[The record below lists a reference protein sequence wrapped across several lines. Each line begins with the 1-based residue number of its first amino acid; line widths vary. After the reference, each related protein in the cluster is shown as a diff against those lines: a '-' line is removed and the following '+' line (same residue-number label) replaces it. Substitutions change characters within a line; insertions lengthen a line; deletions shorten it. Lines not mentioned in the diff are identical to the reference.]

1 MTGGS
6 LLRRVGAAMP
16 MFAKNDVGP
25 VPCASDLWDAS
36 QPRRLGILI
45 NPQSGT
51 NRHGPQALLR
61 LLDRYK
67 PAIHRQVVSPEAV
80 AGALADMAA
89 QQVEVLAVCGGDGTV
104 QAVLTA
110 LFHARPFAVRPPV
123 VLIAGGTS
131 NMTASDVGMG
141 GKPTQALERLLA
153 WSEGRGPAGQLVRR
167 AILRVD
173 CGPGSAPRF
182 GMFFSAAGIVQVTR
196 VRNAT
201 RRRARSGLM
210 RGGLGT
216 AVTVGRYLLGLALGR
231 RVVEPT
237 PIAIRLDGQS
247 CGTHNYLALFIT
259 TLERLNPGIRPYWG
273 EDDGPLRYTAVAY
286 QPQDLLL
293 AAPSLFSGR
302 PSRYLTP
309 ESGYTSRNIH
319 EAILQLK
326 TKCALDG
333 QILAGESPRVL
344 TVTHG
349 GEVDFVRL

>member
-1 MTGGS
+1 
-6 LLRRVGAAMP
+6 
-16 MFAKNDVGP
+16 
-25 VPCASDLWDAS
+25 
-36 QPRRLGILI
+36 
-45 NPQSGT
+45 
-51 NRHGPQALLR
+51 
-61 LLDRYK
+61 
-67 PAIHRQVVSPEAV
+67 
-80 AGALADMAA
+80 MAA

-131 NMTASDVGMG
+131 NMTAADVGMG
-141 GKPTQALERLLA
+141 GKPTRALERLLA

-196 VRNAT
+196 VRRAT
-201 RRRARSGLM
+201 RRQAGSGLM

-216 AVTVGRYLLGLALGR
+216 AVTVGRYLLGLALGQ

-273 EDDGPLRYTAVAY
+273 EEDGPLRYTAVAY

-293 AAPSLFSGR
+293 AAPSFFHGR
-302 PSRYLTP
+302 PNRYLTP

-319 EAILQLK
+319 EAVLQLE
-326 TKCALDG
+326 TACALDG

>member
-1 MTGGS
+1 
-6 LLRRVGAAMP
+6 MP
-16 MFAKNDVGP
+16 MLAKNDVGST
-25 VPCASDLWDAS
+25 PCASNPWDTS
-36 QPRRLGILI
+36 RPRRLGILI
-45 NPQSGT
+45 NPQSGA
-51 NRHGPQALLR
+51 NRHGLQALLR
-61 LLDRYK
+61 ILDRYK
-67 PAIHRQVVSPEAV
+67 PAIHRLVRGPKDV
-80 AGALADMAA
+80 AGALTDMAA

-104 QAVLTA
+104 HAVLTA

-131 NMTASDVGMG
+131 NMTAADVGIG
-141 GKPTQALERLLA
+141 GKPVRALERLLA
-153 WSEGRGPAGQLVRR
+153 WSEGRGPSGQLVRR

-173 CGPGSAPRF
+173 CGPGSTPQF

-196 VRNAT
+196 VRRAT
-201 RRRARSGLM
+201 RRQAGSGLM

-216 AVTVGRYLLGLALGR
+216 AVTVGRYLLGLAMGR

-237 PIAIRLDGQS
+237 PIAVRLDGQS
-247 CGTHNYLALFIT
+247 CGTHNYLALLIT
-259 TLERLNPGIRPYWG
+259 TLVRLNPGIRPYWG
-273 EDDGPLRYTAVAY
+273 EGDGPLRYTAVAY

-293 AAPSLFSGR
+293 AAPSFFHGR
-302 PSRYLTP
+302 PNRYLTP

-319 EAILQLK
+319 EAVLQLK

-349 GEVDFVRL
+349 GDVDFVRL

>member
-1 MTGGS
+1 
-6 LLRRVGAAMP
+6 MP
-16 MFAKNDVGP
+16 MLTKNNVSP
-25 VPCASDLWDAS
+25 VPCASNLWDAGR
-36 QPRRLGILI
+36 PRRLGILI

-51 NRHGPQALLR
+51 NQRSLQALLR
-61 LLDRYK
+61 ILDRYK
-67 PAIHRQVVSPEAV
+67 PAIHRLVVKPKDV
-80 AGALADMAA
+80 AGALVGMAA

-104 QAVLTA
+104 HAALTA

-131 NMTASDVGMG
+131 NMTAADVGMG
-141 GKPTQALERLLA
+141 GKPTRALERLLA
-153 WSEGRGPAGQLVRR
+153 WSEGRGPSGQLVRR

-173 CGPGSAPRF
+173 CGPGSAPQF

-196 VRNAT
+196 IRRAT
-201 RRRARSGLM
+201 RRQARSELM

-237 PIAIRLDGQS
+237 PIAISLDGQS
-247 CGTHNYLALFIT
+247 CGTDNYLALFIT
-259 TLERLNPGIRPYWG
+259 TLGRLNPGIRPYWG
-273 EDDGPLRYTAVAY
+273 EGDGPLRYTAIAY
-286 QPQDLLL
+286 QPQNLLL
-293 AAPSLFSGR
+293 AAPSLVYGR

-319 EAILQLK
+319 EAVLQLE
-326 TKCALDG
+326 TACALDG
-333 QILAGESPRVL
+333 QILTSEQSRVL